1 VAPRGLPRSQALRK
15 EAVTAVKL
23 LFGTLVLFV
32 LAGFIE
38 GTVSQIHPPKL
49 SVAFKVSFALI
60 VGAGVYAYL
69 LSDWLRGGRGAAED
83 AATAS

>member
-1 VAPRGLPRSQALRK
+1 
-15 EAVTAVKL
+15 
-23 LFGTLVLFV
+23 
-32 LAGFIE
+32 AGFIE